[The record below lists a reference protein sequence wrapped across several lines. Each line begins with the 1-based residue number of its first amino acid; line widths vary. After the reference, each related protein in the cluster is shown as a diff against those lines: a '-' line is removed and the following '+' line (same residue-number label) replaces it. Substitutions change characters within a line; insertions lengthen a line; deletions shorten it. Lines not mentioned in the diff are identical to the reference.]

1 VPDAPTQVLPQEVT
15 TTQRPRKLSGK
26 PPPQPA
32 SMLGSLGIRISP
44 MDGGEAV
51 IIHAQP
57 DVQAHSSGVEG
68 GALDGCSSRY
78 GERAGEKER
87 R

>member
-1 VPDAPTQVLPQEVT
+1 
-15 TTQRPRKLSGK
+15 
-26 PPPQPA
+26 
-32 SMLGSLGIRISP
+32 

-51 IIHAQP
+51 IIHAQL

>member
-1 VPDAPTQVLPQEVT
+1 
-15 TTQRPRKLSGK
+15 
-26 PPPQPA
+26 
-32 SMLGSLGIRISP
+32 

-51 IIHAQP
+51 IIHAQL
-57 DVQAHSSGVEG
+57 DVQARSSGVEG
-68 GALDGCSSRY
+68 GALDGCNSRY